1 MEGKITRFYDSISI
15 NNFLYWSKIMPNSG
29 IIASVE
35 IEEYEETDDVGKDDF
50 AFVLGP
56 DGDLKTFMI
65 PEHLMTDPPE
75 EVKMILAL
83 FGIDDI
89 HELENRVLH

>member
-1 MEGKITRFYDSISI
+1 
-15 NNFLYWSKIMPNSG
+15 MPNNQNIS
-29 IIASVE
+29 ASVE
-35 IEEYEETDDVGKDDF
+35 IEEFEETEDVGKDDF

-65 PEHLMTDPPE
+65 PEKLMGDPPE
-75 EVKMILAL
+75 EVKLILSL

-89 HELENRVLH
+89 HELENRTLH

>member
-1 MEGKITRFYDSISI
+1 
-15 NNFLYWSKIMPNSG
+15 MPNNQNIS
-29 IIASVE
+29 ASVE
-35 IEEYEETDDVGKDDF
+35 IEEFEETEDVGKDDF

-65 PEHLMTDPPE
+65 PETLMGDPPE
-75 EVKMILAL
+75 EVKLILSL

-89 HELENRVLH
+89 HELENRTLH